1 MQLRWTEEA
10 ARDFKR
16 IADYLFE
23 RAPERAEDVDRRI
36 YEAPVMLLRSPYLGR
51 TGRIEGTRE
60 FVLTPLPYILIYRG
74 GCGCS
79 PYSPYPSRGAEVA
92 IKFCCIVQS
101 IH

>member
-51 TGRIEGTRE
+51 TGRI
-60 FVLTPLPYILIYRG
+60 
-74 GCGCS
+74 
-79 PYSPYPSRGAEVA
+79 
-92 IKFCCIVQS
+92 
-101 IH
+101 